1 VTTTSCCVESSSR
14 AALSEGGGC
23 CSTTIEV
30 VTIARMK
37 GKHNKKKDPPQC
49 NPVDEESNLTA
60 ELKEHVKQGRIFD
73 ARNTALKLRK
83 VMKPNEAEDVVS
95 GRAKLDSV
103 DHIIEEVIEQAEH
116 VDNLLH
122 DLHSDDGWTF
132 AKEGKGVTI
141 HFRREKGTSIHTVRA
156 QTQFHNFQPRDFAR
170 LCSLFVSSTSS

>member
-1 VTTTSCCVESSSR
+1 
-14 AALSEGGGC
+14 
-23 CSTTIEV
+23 
-30 VTIARMK
+30 MK
-37 GKHNKKKDPPQC
+37 GKRDKKKAPPQC
-49 NPVDEESNLTA
+49 NPVDDETNLTA

-73 ARNTALKLRK
+73 ARNTALKLQK
-83 VMKPNEAEDVVS
+83 VMKTNEVEDAS
-95 GRAKLDSV
+95 GHAKFDSV

-141 HFRREKGTSIHTVRA
+141 HYRREEGTSIHTVRA

-170 LCSLFVSSTSS
+170 LCSLFVSSTSC